1 MVYDLTFLN
10 ASFNNLKDKND
21 AFNFYKV
28 ESETNKTLR
37 GCDYIWDFI
46 FPCSKVTIPDK
57 KYLCLGKYKRLLKGS
72 KNVQLKDFRRGK
84 KLKKKN
90 CKMEKKKKKT
100 QLKNLTLKYSIYR
113 TMKSICTYIF
123 IHIS

>member
-10 ASFNNLKDKND
+10 ASFNNFKDKND

-84 KLKKKN
+84 KVKNKILQDGQKKKRN
-90 CKMEKKKKKT
+90 
-100 QLKNLTLKYSIYR
+100 LKI
-113 TMKSICTYIF
+113 
-123 IHIS
+123 